1 MTEKDLRAMQIGET
15 IFDSSM
21 GNIHRTIGGWIYQDA
36 HVFVPF
42 VDDDDG
48 EKKNEIVK
56 KGRPRKGLDLITK

>member
-1 MTEKDLRAMQIGET
+1 MTKEALLSMEIGET

-21 GNIHRTIGGWIYQDA
+21 GNIHRTIGGWIYQDC

-42 VDDDDG
+42 ADD
-48 EKKNEIVK
+48 EKKNESEIVK

>member
-1 MTEKDLRAMQIGET
+1 MTKEALLSMEIGET

-21 GNIHRTIGGWIYQDA
+21 GNIHRTIGGWIYQDC

-42 VDDDDG
+42 VDE
-48 EKKNEIVK
+48 EKKNESEIVK

>member
-1 MTEKDLRAMQIGET
+1 MTKEALLSMKIGET

-21 GNIHRTIGGWIYQDA
+21 GNIHRTIGGWIYQDS

-42 VDDDDG
+42 VDE
-48 EKKNEIVK
+48 EKKNESEIVK

>member
-1 MTEKDLRAMQIGET
+1 MTEKELRAMQIGET

-21 GNIHRTIGGWIYQDA
+21 GNIHRTIGGWVYQDC

-42 VDDDDG
+42 VDDD

-56 KGRPRKGLDLITK
+56 KGRPKKGFDLITK

>member
-1 MTEKDLRAMQIGET
+1 MTKEALLSMQIGET

-42 VDDDDG
+42 VDDG

-56 KGRPRKGLDLITK
+56 KGRPRKGFDLITK

>member
-21 GNIHRTIGGWIYQDA
+21 GNIHRTIGGWIYQDC

-42 VDDDDG
+42 VDD
-48 EKKNEIVK
+48 EKKNESEIVK

>member
-1 MTEKDLRAMQIGET
+1 MTEKELRAMQIGET

-21 GNIHRTIGGWIYQDA
+21 GNIHRTIGGWIYQDC

-42 VDDDDG
+42 VDE
-48 EKKNEIVK
+48 EKKNESEIIK

>member
-1 MTEKDLRAMQIGET
+1 MTKEELLSMEIGET

-21 GNIHRTIGGWIYQDA
+21 GNIHRTIGGWIYQDC

-42 VDDDDG
+42 VDE
-48 EKKNEIVK
+48 EKKNESEIVK